1 MPPVAAAPCFSIRKP
16 AQVLDRLSDY
26 VAARVITP
34 PQAELLA
41 QAVRDRR
48 NIVVVGG
55 TSSGKTT
62 LVNALLAE
70 VAAWASAS

>member
-1 MPPVAAAPCFSIRKP
+1 M
-16 AQVLDRLSDY
+16 
-26 VAARVITP
+26 TP
-34 PQAELLA
+34 PQAQLLA
-41 QAVRDRR
+41 QAVRERR

-70 VAAWASAS
+70 VASWASAS